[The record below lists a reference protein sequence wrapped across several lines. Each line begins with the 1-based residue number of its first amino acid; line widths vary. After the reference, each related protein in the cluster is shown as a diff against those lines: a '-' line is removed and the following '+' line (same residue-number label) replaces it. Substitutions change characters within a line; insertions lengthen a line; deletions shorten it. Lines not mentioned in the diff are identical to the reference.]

1 MLIKNGLLFLL
12 EEKAFVKKDILI
24 ENGKISKIADEI
36 LGDNFIDCQGKYI
49 TPGLIDSHSHLGL
62 SGDAMGWEGAD
73 FNEASDSITPEV
85 RAIDGINPNDPT
97 IKEALQ
103 GGVTTVC
110 TGPGSLNVLGGQAAI
125 ISLNG
130 NIVDKMVINPYAGM
144 KCAFG
149 ENTKRNI
156 PNLKNRPVTRMGTAS
171 LLRKTLTEAR
181 NYQIRKID
189 ALEKNEIFDINFK
202 LEPLLPVL
210 NREIPLKAHAH
221 KSEDICTAIRIAKEF
236 NLKLTLD
243 HCTEGHLIADYLREQ
258 GYPAIIGPS
267 FGAKTKIELKEKSF
281 KTVNALY
288 KAGVKIAIMTDHYVI
303 PQHALNLCAAMAMKA
318 GLPEFEAL
326 KAITVNPAEILNI
339 DNRKGSL
346 KEGLDGDIVIWSN
359 HPLLLESQV
368 EKVYIEGKEII

>member
-1 MLIKNGLLFLL
+1 MLIKNSLLFLL

-181 NYQIRKID
+181 NYQRRKID

-339 DNRKGSL
+339 DSRKGSL

-368 EKVYIEGKEII
+368 EKIYIEGKEII

>member
-130 NIVDKMVINPYAGM
+130 NIVDKMVINPHAGM

-181 NYQIRKID
+181 NYQRRKID

-339 DNRKGSL
+339 DSRKGSL